1 MSSKRNKTN
10 YTGVY
15 SREHESRR
23 YRGKPDICYDICF
36 RLPGERK
43 LIWEKV
49 GWLSEKVTASMA
61 SHVRAERLKHARKVD
76 SLPAD
81 NARLTLDEVFERFRT
96 DYLEVMRKRPMDA
109 VGIYEHRIKPK
120 LGHLPLIGITAV
132 EVDALRKGESHL
144 SPQSTRHTL
153 NLLGQI
159 FRQAARWGLYE
170 GPIPTENVKV
180 QQSDGRRMRFLTKA
194 EAKTLLDALHDR
206 SPSLWQMALVS
217 LYTGLRA
224 GEVFNLRW
232 EHVNFTDGT
241 ITVMDSKNAMN
252 RVVYMPEQVKDMLAK
267 HQAETKGQPGRLVF
281 PKAGTRNTPHH
292 QISPGFRMILRDT
305 KLNEGITDPR
315 DKVVFQ
321 TLRHTFASWL
331 VQAGVPLYTV
341 QRLMG
346 HKSIVMTQRYAHLA
360 PDQGA
365 EAARLLSG
373 ISLAGEH
380 EAA

>member
-109 VGIYEHRIKPK
+109 VGIYEKRIKPK

-132 EVDALRKGESHL
+132 EVDALRKGAYSGIIFWLAMASTTLAVAESRCFVK
-144 SPQSTRHTL
+144 SADIST
-153 NLLGQI
+153 
-159 FRQAARWGLYE
+159 
-170 GPIPTENVKV
+170 
-180 QQSDGRRMRFLTKA
+180 
-194 EAKTLLDALHDR
+194 
-206 SPSLWQMALVS
+206 LVS
-217 LYTGLRA
+217 YTA
-224 GEVFNLRW
+224 
-232 EHVNFTDGT
+232 
-241 ITVMDSKNAMN
+241 
-252 RVVYMPEQVKDMLAK
+252 
-267 HQAETKGQPGRLVF
+267 
-281 PKAGTRNTPHH
+281 
-292 QISPGFRMILRDT
+292 
-305 KLNEGITDPR
+305 
-315 DKVVFQ
+315 
-321 TLRHTFASWL
+321 
-331 VQAGVPLYTV
+331 
-341 QRLMG
+341 
-346 HKSIVMTQRYAHLA
+346 
-360 PDQGA
+360 
-365 EAARLLSG
+365 
-373 ISLAGEH
+373 
-380 EAA
+380 